1 MHHKTHIF
9 DDCIQASRAVAEV
22 ILEKSNSK
30 SKEGKFLNIALSGGS
45 TPKQLFL
52 LLADEYENLISWDTI
67 NLYWVDERCVPPND
81 KESNFGM
88 TYDTLLN
95 RAFIP
100 TENIFRI
107 KGEDVPKNEVER
119 YKNLLLENLPVKN
132 CFPVFDIILLGMGD
146 DGHTA
151 SIFPNNIELLNSE
164 FSVVQAIHPISG
176 QKRIT
181 LTGKTI
187 CNAEQIVF
195 LICGKSKASIL
206 KQIINNE
213 LNSQQFPA
221 AIFRNS
227 QGIVDFFI
235 DKEAGSL
242 L

>member
-1 MHHKTHIF
+1 MNPNVKIFTDTIDLVKT
-9 DDCIQASRAVAEV
+9 
-22 ILEKSNSK
+22 LSNEL
-30 SKEGKFLNIALSGGS
+30 KEIINGNPKVNIALSGGS
-45 TPKQLFL
+45 TPSALFTY
-52 LLADEYENLISWDTI
+52 LAHSHAADIQWRNA
-67 NLYWVDERCVPPND
+67 NFYWVDERCVPHDHVDSNYGKAMTEFFLKINFPKSQLHPVDGTNHPTD
-81 KESNFGM
+81 EAERYSGIIESNLGKEP
-88 TYDTLLN
+88 L
-95 RAFIP
+95 
-100 TENIFRI
+100 
-107 KGEDVPKNEVER
+107 
-119 YKNLLLENLPVKN
+119 
-132 CFPVFDIILLGMGD
+132 FDLILLGMGD

>member
-52 LLADEYENLISWDTI
+52 LLADEYENLISWETI